1 MGLNLA
7 ITSGKGGVGK
17 STVAIGLAN
26 AFCKMGEKVLLVDM
40 DEGLRCLD
48 LMLGVDGETVFD
60 LSDVVEKGNVES
72 ALYNVEYISG
82 LSLIPAPQQLGK
94 LDFNKFK
101 TFANSLGDKFTVVIF
116 DFAAGIDFN
125 LYTALPTDTV
135 FLTVA
140 SQDPVSVRDAGVVS
154 KSLNDNNL
162 ATRLVVNNF
171 KYSHL
176 KTKVYGSID
185 NLIDAA
191 CLQLVGIVPQSD
203 ELRYYSIKRKIKKN
217 GKANKAFVR
226 IANRLKGNMLPIPK
240 PKSI

>member
-60 LSDVVEKGNVES
+60 LLDVVENGNVES
-72 ALYNVEYISG
+72 GLYKVKSIKG
-82 LSLIPAPQQLGK
+82 LSLIPAPQQSGK

-101 TFANSLGDKFTVVIF
+101 IFADGLRNKFSVVIF
-116 DFAAGIDFN
+116 DFAAGVDFN
-125 LYTALPTDTV
+125 LYTALPADTV

-154 KSLNDNNL
+154 KKLNENNL
-162 ATRLVVNNF
+162 ETRLIVNNF
-171 KYSHL
+171 KYKHL
-176 KTKVYGSID
+176 NQKVYGNID
-185 NLIDAA
+185 DLIDGA
-191 CLQLVGIVPQSD
+191 CLQLVGIVPQSE

-226 IANRLKGNMLPIPK
+226 IANRLKGNLLPIPK
-240 PKSI
+240 AKKI